1 VLQRVLSLIDDEV
14 IDVVIAAGLPGN
26 EFICRHRAMLEPVVI
41 APYNDYA
48 TFDRLSNKA
57 RVVELAEA
65 LDIPRPRTVELTSLS
80 DIERRVENLGYPI
93 VFKSAADQGTVEY
106 ARNLHQ
112 LTRIMHAFWMKNEN
126 LIRKGIF
133 PIAQQY
139 IQGRGHGYYA
149 LADRGEILASFMHRR
164 LHEVPSTGGP
174 SSMAS
179 SYRDPELER
188 LGKKILTAACWTG
201 VAMVEFKKNE
211 SDGRYYLLEVNPK
224 FWGSLDL
231 SIAAGV
237 DFPRLLLELLV
248 NGRRPCTTLDYRD
261 DCVFRWL
268 ALDLAHAVETRTV
281 SAYLKAFADRRIR
294 DDFVFSDPLPFLLV
308 FLSGIR
314 RYARRIT

>member
-1 VLQRVLSLIDDEV
+1 
-14 IDVVIAAGLPGN
+14 
-26 EFICRHRAMLEPVVI
+26 
-41 APYNDYA
+41 
-48 TFDRLSNKA
+48 
-57 RVVELAEA
+57 
-65 LDIPRPRTVELTSLS
+65 
-80 DIERRVENLGYPI
+80 
-93 VFKSAADQGTVEY
+93 
-106 ARNLHQ
+106 
-112 LTRIMHAFWMKNEN
+112 
-126 LIRKGIF
+126 
-133 PIAQQY
+133 
-139 IQGRGHGYYA
+139 
-149 LADRGEILASFMHRR
+149 MHRR

-188 LGKKILTAACWTG
+188 LGKQILTATCWTG

-268 ALDLAHAVETRTV
+268 ALDLAHAVETRNI
-281 SAYLKAFADRRIR
+281 SAYLKAFADRPHTRRFRPFGSVAVPPCLSERHPALCAKNQVRIR
-294 DDFVFSDPLPFLLV
+294 SRMLRATSSASWARSARGLRFTSFS
-308 FLSGIR
+308 IR
-314 RYARRIT
+314 SFGKSSAARR